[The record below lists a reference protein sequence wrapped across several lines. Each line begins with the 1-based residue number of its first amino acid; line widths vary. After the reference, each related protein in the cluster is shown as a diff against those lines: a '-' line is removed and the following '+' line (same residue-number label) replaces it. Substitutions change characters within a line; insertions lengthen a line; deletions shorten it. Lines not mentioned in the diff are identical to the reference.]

1 MKRAKLSMKKQQQE
15 KMNRHLKD
23 ITYSII
29 FLALVGPVLFL
40 LNISEKILVNNKILN
55 PKTLFFRN
63 PPPTLL
69 HPEKWC
75 RGFNHFISQWVLFV
89 LKLVY
94 SETHCFSDFE
104 SYSAVPPSHVI
115 CFTAS
120 LNSLVGLLLDF
131 SIELEHV
138 YKYNWFPWWFSRG
151 VLCQREKGLVKMAAG
166 QFKIRI

>member
-75 RGFNHFISQWVLFV
+75 R
-89 LKLVY
+89 
-94 SETHCFSDFE
+94 
-104 SYSAVPPSHVI
+104 
-115 CFTAS
+115 
-120 LNSLVGLLLDF
+120 
-131 SIELEHV
+131 
-138 YKYNWFPWWFSRG
+138 
-151 VLCQREKGLVKMAAG
+151 
-166 QFKIRI
+166 